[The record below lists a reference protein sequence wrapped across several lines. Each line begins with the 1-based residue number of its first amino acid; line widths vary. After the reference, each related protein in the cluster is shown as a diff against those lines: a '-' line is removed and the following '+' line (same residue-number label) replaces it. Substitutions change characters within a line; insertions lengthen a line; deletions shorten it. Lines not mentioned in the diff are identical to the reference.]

1 MPSVSNLKINL
12 QADTENTYY
21 ASWNFTETV
30 KKPKGGAST
39 SLIKVGDWVT
49 IKSGATYYNGVT
61 VPPVVMSETWKV
73 IQVTNIDRAV
83 LGQNKDGTRNIQSAI
98 STKFLTTGSSSGSLS
113 LTKDGTTTTNNL
125 DHYLVKWWYATKD
138 GVWFVANDNGDEVKE
153 KKALYNAPSN
163 AKKIKVAVQPV
174 SKTYTSNN
182 TQVSYWTGTWSYAE
196 YDIEKND
203 PPVKP
208 SPPTI
213 TVDKYKITATNTGIE
228 DPKTDA
234 LQYELYTESPFI
246 RNKLTTPDQIIVRN
260 CRASITWDVRPGS
273 NYYVQCRAINFP
285 YGYNPW
291 QPIEPNNGLIETS
304 SISARKHPPLPDYTP
319 SEWSEPAGPI
329 STVPATPVSIKWI
342 MPLSD
347 TSVQIEWDAIENATR
362 YEIQYTTKLEY
373 FDSSTEVQSHTVKDG
388 STRAI
393 ITGMTTGLRYFF
405 RLRAINDT
413 GESNWSDYS
422 TIAIGSTPSA
432 PTTWSST
439 TTGIVG
445 DPVNLYWVHNATDDS
460 IQSYAQ
466 LELYFNNSETPFED
480 GYTFSDYIAID
491 NDVLRYEPLS
501 EEEQKEGKI
510 NCCTLK
516 TSSSFYENKTS
527 IKWRIRTAGITNAF
541 GDWSVQR
548 EITLNTPPT
557 LDFNITD
564 VEGNYLD
571 TITSFPFY
579 INGLAG
585 PSTQVPIGYHVT
597 IASNEQ
603 YETVDNMGNPKIVN
617 VGENVYSKFF
627 DTSDPLS
634 LEITPDKVNLENGMS
649 YTVSC
654 VVSMNSGLTAE
665 ASANISINWEV
676 VSYEPDIEIGIDRNN
691 YSAYIS
697 PYCIDEEGNNITDVT
712 LALYR
717 REFDGSFTEIAS
729 SIETDANEYIIDPH
743 PSLDYAR
750 YRIVAKSKTTGVV
763 SYYDPPGQPV
773 GGTAVI
779 IQWDEAWNNFDTN
792 DEAELETAPWSGSM
806 LKLPYN
812 IDVSESN
819 SSDVSLIEYIGRKHP
834 VSYYGTQLGNTA
846 TWNLEISKDDKET
859 LYALRRLAIWMG
871 DVYVREPSGSGYW
884 ANITVS
890 FSQKHCEVTIPVSL
904 SITRVEGGM

>member
-21 ASWNFTETV
+21 ASWDFTETV
-30 KKPKGGAST
+30 KKTPGGAST
-39 SLIKVGDWVT
+39 SIIKTGDWVT
-49 IKSGATYYNGVT
+49 IKSGATYYNGVAI
-61 VPPVVMSETWKV
+61 PSWVMSDTWKV

-83 LGQNKDGTRNIQSAI
+83 LGQNKSGTHNIQSPI
-98 STKFLTTGSSSGSLS
+98 STKYLTTGSSSGSLS
-113 LTKDGTTTTNNL
+113 LTKDETITTNNL
-125 DHYLVKWWYATKD
+125 DHYLVKWNYMTKD
-138 GVWFVANDNGDEVKE
+138 GVWFVANENGDEVKE
-153 KKALYNAPSN
+153 KKALYNTPSN
-163 AKKIKVAVQPV
+163 AKKIKVGVQPV

-196 YDIEKND
+196 YDIEKSD
-203 PPVKP
+203 PPKKP
-208 SPPTI
+208 NTPTI
-213 TVDKYKITATNTGIE
+213 EIDKYKITATNTGID

-234 LQYELYTESPFI
+234 LQYEIYEDDGLLINHKRYL
-246 RNKLTTPDQIIVRN
+246 LTSPDQILVRN
-260 CRASITWDVRPGS
+260 CRASASWNVKPGS
-273 NYYVQCRAINFP
+273 NYYVQCRAVNFAS
-285 YGYNPW
+285 GYN
-291 QPIEPNNGLIETS
+291 QVKPIVGFGLSTVAGAIYS
-304 SISARKHPPLPDYTP
+304 D
-319 SEWSEPAGPI
+319 EWSDPAGPI
-329 STVPATPVSIKWI
+329 STVPATPICIKWI
-342 MPLSD
+342 IPLSE
-347 TSVQIEWDAIENATR
+347 TSVQIEWDEIKNATS
-362 YEIQYTTKLEY
+362 YELEYTTELIY
-373 FDSSTEVQSHTVKDG
+373 FDSGSQEVKTHSVTDG
-388 STRAI
+388 STRAV
-393 ITGMTTGLRYFF
+393 ITGMSSGKRYFF

-413 GESNWSDYS
+413 GESNWSRDS
-422 TIAIGSTPSA
+422 SIVIGESPAA

-439 TTGIVG
+439 TTAIVG
-445 DPVNLYWVHNATDDS
+445 DPVNLYWVHNTTDGS
-460 IQSYAQ
+460 IQSYAE

-571 TITSFPFY
+571 TIRSFPFY
-579 INGLAG
+579 INGVAG

-597 IASNEQ
+597 IVSNEQ

-617 VGENVYSKFF
+617 IGENVYSKFF
-627 DTSDPLS
+627 DTSDPLL
-634 LEITPDKVNLENGMS
+634 LEITPDKVNLENGKS

-712 LALYR
+712 LAVYR

-729 SIETDANEYIIDPH
+729 GIETDANEYIIDPH

-750 YRIVAKSKTTGVV
+750 YRIVAKSKSTGTV

-884 ANITVS
+884 ANIAVS